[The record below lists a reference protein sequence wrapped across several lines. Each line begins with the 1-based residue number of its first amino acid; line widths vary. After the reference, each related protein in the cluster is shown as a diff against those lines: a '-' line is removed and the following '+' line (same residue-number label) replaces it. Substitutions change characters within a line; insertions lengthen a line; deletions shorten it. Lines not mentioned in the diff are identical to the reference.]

1 MQPLVII
8 LSFNLACNSNHNKGF
23 LIFLFAISIG
33 QCFHTKQK
41 HDYNIGVKEVE
52 NITDKN
58 VQPSILIATDIVL
71 FFDNYKVVVKRI
83 RTWNFSN
90 KVPPIVQDLCHP

>member
-1 MQPLVII
+1 MSVAIRI
-8 LSFNLACNSNHNKGF
+8 HGCTFFNLACNSNHDKGF

-33 QCFHTKQK
+33 LCFHTKQK

-58 VQPSILIATDIVL
+58 VQP
-71 FFDNYKVVVKRI
+71 
-83 RTWNFSN
+83 
-90 KVPPIVQDLCHP
+90 